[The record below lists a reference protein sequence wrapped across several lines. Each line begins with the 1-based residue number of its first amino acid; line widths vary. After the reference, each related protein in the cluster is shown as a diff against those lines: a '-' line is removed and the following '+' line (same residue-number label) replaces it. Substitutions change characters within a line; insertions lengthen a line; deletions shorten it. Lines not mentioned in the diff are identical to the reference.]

1 MLATVIAVER
11 HSNILLRNETKK
23 KPVHDSKAEL

>member
-11 HSNILLRNETKK
+11 HYNVLLRNETKK
-23 KPVHDSKAEL
+23 KPVHDSKV

>member
-11 HSNILLRNETKK
+11 YSNILLRNETKK
-23 KPVHDSKAEL
+23 KPAHDTKA